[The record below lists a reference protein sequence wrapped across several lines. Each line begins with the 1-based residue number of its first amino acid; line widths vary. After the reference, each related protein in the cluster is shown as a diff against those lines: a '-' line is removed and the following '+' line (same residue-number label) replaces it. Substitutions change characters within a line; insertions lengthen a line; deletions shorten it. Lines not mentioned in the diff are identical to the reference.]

1 MILSEQERKDGGWIT
16 NLGSN
21 PDDGY
26 SMVDVITRDGII
38 SSKESRFFDWDL
50 EYNHPTPYDITH
62 WRLHKPESNVESPLY
77 KHPPVAENAPK
88 SLEDA
93 YDNPLSKSIE
103 DMLAQMPTD
112 PSYYKAPATKSLP
125 EHPVKVLYLKK
136 KSVEQMA
143 VEIFNQIT
151 GNSLTEKNVKDI
163 ISLVAVINQIKGE

>member
-1 MILSEQERKDGGWIT
+1 MILSEQDLKDGGWIV

-38 SSKESRFFDWDL
+38 SSSKSRFFDWDL
-50 EYNHPTPYDITH
+50 EYNPTPYDITH
-62 WRLHKPESNVESPLY
+62 WRLHKPENDVESPLY

-112 PSYYKAPATKSLP
+112 PSYYKYPETKPAS
-125 EHPVKVLYLKK
+125 VKPAQIIYTKK

-163 ISLVAVINQIKGE
+163 ISLVAVINEIKGE